1 MNIAVWWRELAKF
14 LCRLCPLCGPQP
26 GLGRGRPGMVAPRR
40 GGEERDLQCWVL
52 LAPLRRPTSPTLSS
66 DRRPVVPVQSF
77 CIPGVPPPLPS
88 PRPADTSRRLP
99 WARSL
104 GRLGAPARAAVG
116 AHKGPAGELASGSI
130 ATFRPGQVSLRPGH
144 CFLGSPA
151 PGTPPGVEGHG
162 RLRRGFPSAM
172 QSPWASDPERLRS
185 SQRDPRASWP
195 RKQRPASGSAA
206 FWSV

>member
-1 MNIAVWWRELAKF
+1 MA
-14 LCRLCPLCGPQP
+14 PQ
-26 GLGRGRPGMVAPRR
+26 R
-40 GGEERDLQCWVL
+40 GGEERGLQCWVL
-52 LAPLRRPTSPTLSS
+52 WAPLRRPTSPTLSS

-88 PRPADTSRRLP
+88 PRSADTSRRLP
-99 WARSL
+99 WARSP

-130 ATFRPGQVSLRPGH
+130 ATFRAGQVSLRPGR

-162 RLRRGFPSAM
+162 RLRRGFPSATP
-172 QSPWASDPERLRS
+172 SPWASDPEGLGPSKEIPQPLGLGS
-185 SQRDPRASWP
+185 SAGPQLSCLLVCVGKSRRTPR
-195 RKQRPASGSAA
+195 
-206 FWSV
+206 

>member
-1 MNIAVWWRELAKF
+1 MSPVRAPTWAGSWVGKE
-14 LCRLCPLCGPQP
+14 G
-26 GLGRGRPGMVAPRR
+26 GLGWWHRGEVVRSETCSAGYS
-40 GGEERDLQCWVL
+40 W
-52 LAPLRRPTSPTLSS
+52 LRCAALHKPTLSS

-88 PRPADTSRRLP
+88 PRRADTSRRLP
-99 WARSL
+99 WARSP

-130 ATFRPGQVSLRPGH
+130 ATFRSGQVSLRPGR
-144 CFLGSPA
+144 CFLGSPT

-162 RLRRGFPSAM
+162 RLRRGFPSATR
-172 QSPWASDPERLRS
+172 SPWASDPERPRS
-185 SQRDPRASWP
+185 SQRDPGAAWP
-195 RKQRPASGSAA
+195 RKERPASGSAA